1 MVVTASAGNGGSWQ
15 YRLAAN
21 GAPANTDMGTVIAP
35 PYWVKVTKVGSTFTG
50 YVSADGKT
58 WTQQGTPQAITMT
71 DPVYIGICETSHQ
84 AGEQRTMQFDNIA
97 ATGNVTGSWQG
108 AYINS
113 PQYNAAAGMY
123 VAVTDNAGKT
133 KLSANAD
140 PAAAATGAWT
150 QWKIPLSDLT
160 AAGLKTTKIQ
170 KITIGIGNK
179 TSPAAGG
186 VGTVYIDDIGFGH
199 PAN

>member
-1 MVVTASAGNGGSWQ
+1 
-15 YRLAAN
+15 
-21 GAPANTDMGTVIAP
+21 
-35 PYWVKVTKVGSTFTG
+35 
-50 YVSADGKT
+50 
-58 WTQQGTPQAITMT
+58 
-71 DPVYIGICETSHQ
+71 
-84 AGEQRTMQFDNIA
+84 
-97 ATGNVTGSWQG
+97 
-108 AYINS
+108 
-113 PQYNAAAGMY
+113 MY

-170 KITIGIGNK
+170 EITIGIGNK

-186 VGTVYIDDIGFGH
+186 TGTVYIDDIGFGH